1 MANIILLSTNQIA
14 DILYAKDKYIQTYGT
29 LCYCYLFLSIEPSI
43 FIANLSQQFTY
54 IHVCLL
60 SVFLNLHLRDL
71 TETEMISKIQMQNKT
86 NDFELN
92 T

>member
-1 MANIILLSTNQIA
+1 MVHFALVIYFYPLSH
-14 DILYAKDKYIQTYGT
+14 
-29 LCYCYLFLSIEPSI
+29 LSIMQIYRSSLHT
-43 FIANLSQQFTY
+43 FMY
-54 IHVCLL
+54 VLL
-60 SVFLNLHLRDL
+60 SVFLHLHLRDL

>member
-1 MANIILLSTNQIA
+1 MVHFAIVIYFYPLSH
-14 DILYAKDKYIQTYGT
+14 
-29 LCYCYLFLSIEPSI
+29 PSI
-43 FIANLSQQFTY
+43 SQIYHSSLHTFMY
-54 IHVCLL
+54 VLL